1 VAITKQDEQALAQ
14 VYADYHDRYGGQK
27 QDYFAL
33 LYLPKKFKC
42 RVEDI
47 AAQVAFGN
55 NDYGLD
61 AYYVDREG
69 RNLYL
74 FQFKWSENQGLFK
87 ESFERLTKEGMELI
101 FGAGKQE
108 PTKNEFLHRLR
119 DDLFEHQ
126 ALIDRVY
133 IQFVFKGDVNAA
145 ENSEGLKYRK
155 ENLENKRHLIEAY
168 LKRDTIPVSVEFI
181 SDRRTPGHRPP
192 KDSHTISFS
201 EHVTVNSGD
210 EEKTLHVGFV
220 PLYDLY
226 QIYQSLGQNF
236 FSRNIRAGLSP
247 DNPPNRRIR
256 EALAAIVLKEQL
268 SPEDFA
274 FNHNGITLAA
284 ERVDFEGE
292 SATIRVP
299 RLLNGAQTITS
310 FVRFIED
317 NQTHPKLKENDK
329 LLKAIR
335 VLAKIVVYD
344 PSSEFVTNVTVCNNQ
359 QNPVD
364 PWHLRANDK
373 IQCDLQDKFIE
384 EAQIFYSRQENAFQN
399 LTDAEL
405 EELGVSDSKDIK
417 IKALAQT
424 FLAAQGE
431 VDKMSRLPEVFE
443 SPKLYA
449 DTFRQSYLKAD
460 PRRIVLAYKVHL
472 FLGPVVRRMQEAA
485 AKKYA
490 YAIGRA
496 RNLIWSL
503 LVQALLND
511 AKISDLLDAYGTKLT
526 KEADFRDYLQ
536 KLGITRLLPVLREV
550 LSDSAYEE
558 KIAEEQYAFLRAK
571 EIYRRCMNEAWDR
584 FEWTKRQL

>member
-1 VAITKQDEQALAQ
+1 MPITRQDEQALAQ

-87 ESFERLTKEGMELI
+87 DSFERLTKDGMELI
-101 FGAGKQE
+101 FGAGRQE

-155 ENLENKRHLIEAY
+155 ENLENKRHMIETY
-168 LKRDTIPVSVEFI
+168 LKRDAIPVTVEFI
-181 SDRRTPGHRPP
+181 SDRRSPRQIPP
-192 KDSHTISFS
+192 KDSYTISFS
-201 EHVTVNSGD
+201 EHVTITSAD
-210 EEKTLHVGFV
+210 EEKMLHVGFV

-226 QIYQSLGQNF
+226 QIFQSLGQTF

-256 EALAAIVLKEQL
+256 EALAAVVLKEQL

-284 ERVDFEGE
+284 ERVEFEGE
-292 SATIRVP
+292 SVTIRVP

-310 FVRFIED
+310 FARFIED
-317 NQTHPKLKENDK
+317 NQTHPKLKDNTK

-335 VLAKIVVYD
+335 VLAKIVVHD
-344 PSSEFVTNVTVCNNQ
+344 PFSEFVTNVTVCNNQ

-373 IQCDLQDKFIE
+373 IQCDLQEKFRV
-384 EAQIFYSRQENAFQN
+384 EAHIFYSRQENAFEN

-405 EELGVSDSKDIK
+405 EESGISDSKAIK

-449 DTFRQSYLKAD
+449 DTFRQSYLKND
-460 PRRIVLAYKVHL
+460 VRRIVLAYKVHL
-472 FLGPVVRRMQEAA
+472 LLGPVVRWIQDAA

-503 LVQALLND
+503 LIQALLND
-511 AKISDLLDAYGTKLT
+511 VKLANLLDAYGTRLT
-526 KEADFRDYLQ
+526 KEADLKDYLQ
-536 KLGITRLLPVLREV
+536 RVGVNRVLPVLKVV
-550 LSDSAYEE
+550 LSNSAYEK

-571 EIYRRCMNEAWDR
+571 EIYRRCMDEAWER
-584 FEWTKRQL
+584 FEWKKYHL